1 MSIKQGA
8 YNIIRNQSGSAASLW
23 FQIFMATLIILNV
36 IAAILES
43 VEQIGTI
50 YHGAFYRF
58 EWFSISIFAVEYLTK
73 VWISN
78 LTPGHQEPIIKRLR
92 YILSP
97 MAIIDLLAMLPFLL
111 AIAGIDLRALW
122 LLRIFRL
129 LKLSHYSRATYSITS
144 AIKSSWNEIVVSL
157 FIMLFLII
165 ICATLIYFAEH
176 GAQPES
182 FSSIPASLW
191 WAVVTL
197 TTIGYGDMFPVTLV
211 GKIIA
216 GISAILG
223 IGMFALPGGIIAS
236 QLIANAARQGAD
248 PTCPHC
254 GKKLRHDNN

>member
-1 MSIKQGA
+1 MSIKQRA
-8 YNIIRNQSGSAASLW
+8 YNIILSRSGSVASLW
-23 FQIFMATLIILNV
+23 FQIFMCTLIILNV

-43 VEQIGTI
+43 VEQVGII
-50 YHGAFYRF
+50 YYGAFYRF
-58 EWFSISIFAVEYLTK
+58 EWFSVSIFAVEYLTR

-78 LTPGHQEPIIKRLR
+78 LTPGHQESMIKRLR

-111 AIAGIDLRALW
+111 AIAGVDLRALW

-129 LKLSHYSRATYSITS
+129 LKLTNYSKAAHSITS

-157 FIMLFLII
+157 FIMFFLII

-176 GAQPES
+176 DAQPES

-197 TTIGYGDMFPVTLV
+197 TTIGYGDMFPITIV

-216 GISAILG
+216 GIAAILG

-236 QLIANAARQGAD
+236 QLIANARKGGD

-254 GKKLRHDNN
+254 GKKLRHDND